1 MPQLPDAPAVA
12 EYPPMAAYELVNWFG
27 VFGPAGLPEPI
38 VARINAIVEAAIKEP
53 SLRSRMEVQGL
64 LPQSQTPAQARAFV
78 ATEAEKLSRIIAD
91 ARITVER

>member
-1 MPQLPDAPAVA
+1 
-12 EYPPMAAYELVNWFG
+12 MASYELVNWFG

-53 SLRSRMEVQGL
+53 SVRSKMEIQGL

-78 ATEAEKLSRIIAD
+78 AAEAEKLSRIITD